1 MADKYTDDKLYKVV
15 RKDGSHL
22 NTKVNPDGTKSAL
35 QFTDDNNDLNGPV
48 DLIEVDEEELI
59 RTEYIQVP
67 QNKRSLGELLVDE
80 VFVPVIR
87 DATTQLLEY
96 GTAKAETWIEE
107 KVVPVAK
114 TKVKAGWEN
123 LKLFISTIKDS
134 DKPIKAT
141 QIIAEQKSA
150 SNSSEIEVVN
160 KVECGNKDEK
170 KYVLSPGEVEI
181 LLDNLYGNVF
191 FVSDE
196 KSVSSESYIEMLQEP
211 IPEQEL
217 SIESNPQ
224 ALKRIEK
231 KYIAEILKSGSSE
244 IPKRREDQSEES
256 YVMMRKFGLI
266 LLRDIMEERDSL
278 VHREFSDFLTVE
290 DECQIREKFNNSPT
304 LPDDDI
310 NTSVDQTKKLI
321 IAIKNGLEYPSSKNG
336 FKYDDII
343 GFFNQLSQ
351 IFDWSIYEKSTLG
364 NESKR
369 KWYAVILSQWMEGS
383 GLSYIMQRAID
394 YHKQHP
400 ENFRVSAYQPP
411 TIYNDNSKE
420 HRNVVFADTL
430 EAIENIVLFSISN
443 YFLRF
448 SNEYKK
454 IHGVDEFDN
463 NWYEYVEF
471 GTTNPLT
478 ILLQRNGFSRESATF
493 IKTALLRNTLRIS
506 LHVSQDL
513 LKNRLVLHQ
522 TIAIT

>member
-59 RTEYIQVP
+59 RTEYIQVL

-181 LLDNLYGNVF
+181 LLDTARGSALMIAASLSILNNSVVMDDGTDPDRVAVIQRGSEQLSSKDITTQIDLLLDDKNSGLIDESSITMLRAFRDGMFIGNGT
-191 FVSDE
+191 
-196 KSVSSESYIEMLQEP
+196 P
-211 IPEQEL
+211 IPV
-217 SIESNPQ
+217 S
-224 ALKRIEK
+224 R
-231 KYIAEILKSGSSE
+231 YTG
-244 IPKRREDQSEES
+244 
-256 YVMMRKFGLI
+256 
-266 LLRDIMEERDSL
+266 
-278 VHREFSDFLTVE
+278 
-290 DECQIREKFNNSPT
+290 DENLN
-304 LPDDDI
+304 
-310 NTSVDQTKKLI
+310 
-321 IAIKNGLEYPSSKNG
+321 
-336 FKYDDII
+336 
-343 GFFNQLSQ
+343 
-351 IFDWSIYEKSTLG
+351 
-364 NESKR
+364 
-369 KWYAVILSQWMEGS
+369 
-383 GLSYIMQRAID
+383 
-394 YHKQHP
+394 
-400 ENFRVSAYQPP
+400 
-411 TIYNDNSKE
+411 
-420 HRNVVFADTL
+420 
-430 EAIENIVLFSISN
+430 
-443 YFLRF
+443 
-448 SNEYKK
+448 
-454 IHGVDEFDN
+454 
-463 NWYEYVEF
+463 
-471 GTTNPLT
+471 
-478 ILLQRNGFSRESATF
+478 
-493 IKTALLRNTLRIS
+493 
-506 LHVSQDL
+506 
-513 LKNRLVLHQ
+513 
-522 TIAIT
+522 